1 MNIMGGD
8 QFRQQQQSNGAG
20 GASASE
26 PKSSPAQP
34 EKPKE
39 VTGSLILAVS
49 GVDACWRAC
58 RAPKGLDDV
67 PVLMQ
72 GTISSVRVW
81 RPAWSAPVYS
91 VVANQGTISAQ
102 FRMQHCCSVALQ

>member
-1 MNIMGGD
+1 MCSGYRRCLLLRRYLGDERFQTALSVGLGMNIMGGD

-26 PKSSPAQP
+26 PKSFPAQP

-39 VTGSLILAVS
+39 VIGSLILAVF

-58 RAPKGLDDV
+58 RAPKALDDV
-67 PVLMQ
+67 PVMMQ
-72 GTISSVRVW
+72 GTISSV
-81 RPAWSAPVYS
+81 A
-91 VVANQGTISAQ
+91 
-102 FRMQHCCSVALQ
+102 